1 MSLDNKVA
9 LVTGA
14 GRGIG
19 QAIAVML
26 AQDGAD
32 IVVNDMDSDSAE
44 QTAEMIHSIG
54 RKTLVSGANIVERSE
69 VETMFDAIT
78 NQFNRLDVLV
88 NNAGITRDNLLVK
101 MTEEEW
107 DQVMAVNL
115 RGVFNCTQLAAK
127 MMTEQ
132 NAGKIVNVS
141 SASGQ
146 MGNIGQVN
154 YATSKAG
161 IIGMTK
167 TLAKELARFNINV
180 NAIAPGFINT
190 PMTAQVPDKVKEM
203 IKSSIPLNRF
213 GESEDVARAV
223 KFLVSEDSI
232 LEPAPKSSTK
242 ILSLLISKFFLIP
255 SISDSKLKLRVFFIP
270 WSYKSYKKGE

>member
-1 MSLDNKVA
+1 MSLDKKVA

-19 QAIAVML
+19 RAIAVML
-26 AQDGAD
+26 AKEGAD

-44 QTAEMIHSIG
+44 QTAQMIHSIG
-54 RKTLVSGANIVERSE
+54 AKTLLSGANIVERSE
-69 VETMFDAIT
+69 VQMMFDSIK
-78 NQFNRLDVLV
+78 NQFNRLDILI
-88 NNAGITRDNLLVK
+88 NNAGITRDNLLIK

-115 RGVFNCTQLAAK
+115 KGVFNCTQLAAK

-180 NAIAPGFINT
+180 NAIAPGFIDT
-190 PMTAQVPDKVKEM
+190 PMTSQVPDKVKNR
-203 IKSSIPLNRF
+203 IKASIPLNRF
-213 GESEDVARAV
+213 GQPEDVAKAV
-223 KFLVSEDSI
+223 KFLASE
-232 LEPAPKSSTK
+232 E
-242 ILSLLISKFFLIP
+242 
-255 SISDSKLKLRVFFIP
+255 SDYITGQVIACNGGLYI
-270 WSYKSYKKGE
+270 